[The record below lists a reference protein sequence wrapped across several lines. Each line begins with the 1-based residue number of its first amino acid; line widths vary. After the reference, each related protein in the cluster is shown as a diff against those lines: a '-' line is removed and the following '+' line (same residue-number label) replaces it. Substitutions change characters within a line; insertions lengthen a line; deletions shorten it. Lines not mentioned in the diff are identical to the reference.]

1 MRSRDQPDH
10 REKVEFRDV
19 WHVDWSGRA
28 HISGGCRVSVFV
40 PASQIRGEKNV
51 GELAPFDLLVLL
63 ILSET
68 VQNAMIWDDKSLVGG
83 LISAGT
89 LIALVQ
95 MMGYLSWRSKKMQ
108 RLLEGKP
115 RILVRHGRRR
125 KEMMRQRVS
134 VSELTEAL
142 RRQGCTDIANVRV
155 AILETMEISRSWSD
169 ETNEGA
175 RNLRRGSRSFERRA
189 LMANAGVRGRP
200 IAPIVLS
207 GRRHR

>member
-1 MRSRDQPDH
+1 VINLISAKKWSSVMFEMSIGVGEH
-10 REKVEFRDV
+10 IFRAV
-19 WHVDWSGRA
+19 VVYLFLFLLLR
-28 HISGGCRVSVFV
+28 FV
-40 PASQIRGEKNV
+40 GKKHV

-68 VQNAMIWDDKSLVGG
+68 VQNAMIGDDKSLVGG

-95 MMGYLSWRSKKMQ
+95 MMGYVSWRSKKIQ

-115 RILVRHGRRR
+115 RILVRHGRRC

-155 AILETMEISRSWSD
+155 AILENDGNITVVK
-169 ETNEGA
+169 
-175 RNLRRGSRSFERRA
+175 RRDQ
-189 LMANAGVRGRP
+189 
-200 IAPIVLS
+200 
-207 GRRHR
+207 